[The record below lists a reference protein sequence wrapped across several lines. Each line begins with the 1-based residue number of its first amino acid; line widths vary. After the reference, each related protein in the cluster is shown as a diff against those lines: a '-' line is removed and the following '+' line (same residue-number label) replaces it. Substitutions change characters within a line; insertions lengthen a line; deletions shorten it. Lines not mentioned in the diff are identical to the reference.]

1 MKISFM
7 KSPVFFSLLMLFTS
21 LFFTSC
27 EKEYSCE
34 GCAGVAFTRQATY
47 SFSGGNTN
55 CTGAIV
61 SGSYIAGTAVSDA
74 NAVVLNVVVD
84 SVGVYSIAT
93 ERVNGILFSATGRF
107 TATGPQT
114 IILTA
119 FGTPT
124 TAGNFNFTA
133 GSSGCSFTVTVA
145 PVIDNNFIYFYEA
158 TIDGAVYK
166 ETVTTTNGNRV
177 AYSVQGSDDV
187 VLSSSILPISYPP
200 MPAGKTGLAVSKGV
214 MHNYLAANNTE
225 FITFFNLGDYSYSS
239 DVSVTDG
246 VNITWYDQSGTA
258 WRTDNPPA
266 DQSGSSFKIVQVA
279 PVTPSTI
286 YTISTTFSFNCK
298 LYDQGGNVKTL
309 TNGTY
314 KGEYQQQ

>member
-1 MKISFM
+1 MKNASFL
-7 KSPVFFSLLMLFTS
+7 SLLLLLVA
-21 LFFTSC
+21 LFFISC

-34 GCAGVAFTRQATY
+34 GCAGVAFTRSATY
-47 SFSGGNTN
+47 SFSGGNSA
-55 CTGAIV
+55 CTGAVV
-61 SGSYIAGTAVSDA
+61 SGSYIAGTAV
-74 NAVVLNVVVD
+74 NNTNTVVLNVVVD

-114 IILTA
+114 IVLTA
-119 FGTPT
+119 FGTPS
-124 TAGNFNFTA
+124 TAGNFSFTA
-133 GSSGCSFTVTVA
+133 GSSGCIFTVTVA
-145 PVIDNNFIYFYEA
+145 PVIDNNFVYFYEA
-158 TIDGAVYK
+158 TIDGTVYK

-177 AYSVQGSDDV
+177 GYSVQGSDDV
-187 VLSSSILPISYPP
+187 VLSSSILPTAYPP
-200 MPAGKTGLAVSKGV
+200 MPAGKTGMAVSKGV

-225 FITFFNLGDYSYSS
+225 FITFFNLGDYSYSG

-258 WRTDNPPA
+258 WRTDNTPA
-266 DQSGSSFKIVQVA
+266 DQSGSTFKIVQVA

-286 YTISTTFSFNCK
+286 YTITTTFSFNCK
-298 LYDQGGNVKTL
+298 LYDQAGNVKTL

-314 KGEYQQQ
+314 KAEFQQQ

>member
-7 KSPVFFSLLMLFTS
+7 KNTVFFSLLMLFTA
-21 LFFTSC
+21 LFFISC
-27 EKEYSCE
+27 EKDYSCE
-34 GCAGVAFTRQATY
+34 GCAGIEFTRSATY
-47 SFSGGNTN
+47 SFSGGNN
-55 CTGAIV
+55 ACTGAVV
-61 SGSYIAGTAVSDA
+61 SGGYIAGTAVSSTNTA
-74 NAVVLNVVVD
+74 VLNVVVD
-84 SVGVYSIAT
+84 SIGVYSIAT

-119 FGTPT
+119 FGTPSA
-124 TAGNFNFTA
+124 AGNFSFTA
-133 GSSGCSFTVTVA
+133 GSSGCSFTVAVA
-145 PVIDNNFIYFYEA
+145 PVIDNNFVYFYEA

-166 ETVTTTNGNRV
+166 ETVTTTNGNSV

-187 VLSSSILPISYPP
+187 ALSSSILPTIYPRNRG
-200 MPAGKTGLAVSKGV
+200 MAVSKGV

-266 DQSGSSFKIVQVA
+266 DQTGSTFKIVQVA

-286 YTISTTFSFNCK
+286 YTITTTFSFNCK

-314 KGEYQQQ
+314 KAEYQQQ